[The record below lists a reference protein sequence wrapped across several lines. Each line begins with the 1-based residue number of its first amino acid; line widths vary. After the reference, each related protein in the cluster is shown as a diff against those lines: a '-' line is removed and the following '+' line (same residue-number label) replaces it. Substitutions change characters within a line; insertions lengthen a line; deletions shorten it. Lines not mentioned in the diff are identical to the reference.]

1 MLAMP
6 TAMFGDLM
14 RVSGNESSVYN
25 SSHAPRLQRRICSE
39 NTRSMCLI
47 DIMSLS
53 RVLFESLIYEGR
65 PTTVFYP
72 AYAREVKRI
81 MQISRGFILYRVRQ
95 KKSNPLTCFAN

>member
-65 PTTVFYP
+65 PTTVFFTRLTP
-72 AYAREVKRI
+72 GKLNELCR
-81 MQISRGFILYRVRQ
+81 YRADLFYTGCGR
-95 KKSNPLTCFAN
+95 KKVIP